1 VDPIATKGLIDKVFF
16 AFRRAAIVSR
26 CAIPMRILGVLA
38 TSVLLLACAPAPSE
52 SLKADGPRGRM
63 LQEAAGNNGVP
74 AELLVAIAHVEGGLF
89 LAEQRDF
96 HEDEAVPV
104 AGMLELRHGRFNS
117 LARGAELSG
126 RSQKDLVEDLKLG
139 TDAGA
144 RVLANLPTA
153 PANEPHHAPKIEDW
167 ADAVEELSGHYSLAQ
182 RQQYRAEVFRILR
195 HGATI
200 RAKGGEII
208 ELPANPAI
216 PLGLTMIPPGLEALG
231 TPEYAGALWLETPQ
245 FAATTCNGTQAKK
258 YDTDRGPYSVT
269 MVAIHDTEGGWN
281 ASVATLQNDPCKS
294 VHYIVDKDGSRVGQ
308 FIPEAYTG
316 WHAGNYWYNQHSVGI
331 EHVGYAGVDDYQ
343 TAMYQKSA
351 DLARNIADR
360 YGLPLDRSTFVGH
373 QEVPD
378 PNDIPNSSPPC
389 PDSPS
394 SCIKNLNY
402 GGASHHVDPGIY
414 WEWCQYMEL
423 VGGTCK
429 CNDAFSLWNCVADLS
444 MMVRCPE
451 GTVEIVH
458 CVDPCVVEPI
468 GVNDHC
474 TPVVMSGSGGAGGA
488 AGMGGMGGM
497 SGMGGTGGSG
507 GMGGSVVAGGGGTGG
522 FAGAGAMGGYGG
534 MGGAA
539 DGGEGGTKPG
549 TPSGQTA
556 SCSCSAVEQ
565 SNSGGFA
572 ALVGLGL
579 ISTWRRKRTLRR

>member
-1 VDPIATKGLIDKVFF
+1 
-16 AFRRAAIVSR
+16 
-26 CAIPMRILGVLA
+26 MRILGLLA
-38 TSVLLLACAPAPSE
+38 TSLLLQACAPVSPEAI
-52 SLKADGPRGRM
+52 KADGPRGRL
-63 LQEAAGNNGVP
+63 LQDAANANGVP
-74 AELLVAIAHVEGGLF
+74 AEVLIAIAHVEGGLF
-89 LAEQRDF
+89 LDEYRDF

-104 AGMLELRHGRFNS
+104 AGMLELRHGGFDS

-126 RSQKDLVEDLKLG
+126 RSQKDLVEDLSLG
-139 TDAGA
+139 TYAGA
-144 RVLANLPTA
+144 RVLAELAKLSMNGD
-153 PANEPHHAPKIEDW
+153 NKIENW
-167 ADAVEELSGHYSLAQ
+167 AGAIEELSGHYSLDQ
-182 RQQYRAEVFRILR
+182 RQEYRAEVFRILR
-195 HGATI
+195 SGAKI
-200 RAKGGEII
+200 QAKGGEII
-208 ELPANPAI
+208 ELPAHPEI
-216 PLGLTMIPPGLEALG
+216 SLGLTMNPPGLEALG
-231 TPEYAGALWLETPQ
+231 TPEYPSAIWLETPQ
-245 FAATTCNGTQAKK
+245 FAATTCNGSQAQK
-258 YDTDRGPYSVT
+258 YDTDRGPYTVT
-269 MVAIHDTEGGWN
+269 MVTIHDTEGGWN

-343 TAMYQKSA
+343 TAMYVKSA

-360 YGLPLDRSTFVGH
+360 YGLPLTRSTFVGH

-429 CNDAFSLWNCVADLS
+429 CNDAYSLWNCVADLS

-458 CVDPCVVEPI
+458 CADQCVVEPI

-474 TPVVMSGSGGAGGA
+474 TPAAMSGSGGAGGS
-488 AGMGGMGGM
+488 AGMGGMGMGGMGM
-497 SGMGGTGGSG
+497 SGSGGMISSGSVSGGGGGISGAG
-507 GMGGSVVAGGGGTGG
+507 GMGGSN
-522 FAGAGAMGGYGG
+522 
-534 MGGAA
+534 GAA
-539 DGGEGGTKPG
+539 TGGEGGGNSDNPHEYN
-549 TPSGQTA
+549 A
-556 SCSCSAVEQ
+556 SCSCAMEEQ
-565 SNSGGFA
+565 SNFGGFA
-572 ALVGLGL
+572 AMAGLALIAGL
-579 ISTWRRKRTLRR
+579 RRRKR